1 VGQQPNIELVMAD
14 LPRPTDHPGTP
25 RRWSPGRVGELGA
38 PAAVPRGG
46 RFGNPGPD
54 AGYALRLLSDRS
66 IQTAPGEQRRDA
78 VAAIAAVM
86 SARAAR
92 FGRAPM
98 VGDAEVAEVIL
109 GYAGP
114 AAAGV
119 AAARAA
125 AVAGLAH
132 HPAASRPL
140 VAAVDGTV
148 LIASLA
154 EVNRRAAAGEALIAL

>member
-1 VGQQPNIELVMAD
+1 VGQQPNIELETAD

-25 RRWSPGRVGELGA
+25 RRWAPGRAGELSG
-38 PAAVPRGG
+38 PDDVPRGG

-54 AGYALRLLSDRS
+54 AGYALTLLSDRE
-66 IQTAPGEQRRDA
+66 IPLGDGEHRADA

-86 SARAAR
+86 SARAAS

-114 AAAGV
+114 SADAAAGK
-119 AAARAA
+119 RAA
-125 AVAGLAH
+125 AIAGLAH
-132 HPAASRPL
+132 HAAGSRSL
-140 VAAVDGTV
+140 VAAVDQSALG
-148 LIASLA
+148 ASL
-154 EVNRRAAAGEALIAL
+154 EDVTRRAASGETLLDL